1 MKKQIKS
8 LAIIPAR
15 GGSKGLPNKNLLE
28 VGGTPLVARA
38 ILACK
43 SAELLDDVYVSSDAP
58 EILKVASSF
67 DAEIIKRPKKL
78 SSDISSSESVVL
90 HFLDHL
96 SKNNILCDIVV
107 MVQCTSPFINPDDIN
122 KLIVSCANSD
132 CDSALL
138 ATKFDH
144 FIWDA
149 DKNGFG
155 RGANFNHKEQ
165 RKRRQ
170 DLDPQFLEAGSVYA
184 FKKTSFSL
192 EQNRFC
198 GRTKIIET
206 ESNPI
211 QVDTQFDLVYA
222 NFVENNKPEKT
233 LRSGSLPTKLNIKA
247 LVMDFDGVLT
257 NNLVLVNELGSESVI
272 CSRDDGFALE
282 KIKLLGISTLIL
294 SREVNDVVKQRAKKL
309 KCDVINGENNKLKA
323 LQEWCAD
330 NRISPNNLAFI
341 GNDLP
346 DLESLRYAEFS
357 FCPSDANQIA
367 KNAAK
372 YILRKK
378 GGEGCIREILENYIT
393 SST

>member
-1 MKKQIKS
+1 MKKIKS

-15 GGSKGLPNKNLLE
+15 GGSKGVPNKNLLK
-28 VGGTPLVARA
+28 VGSMPLVARA

-43 SAELLDDVYVSSDAP
+43 SANLLGGVYVSSDAP

-67 DAEIIKRPKKL
+67 DAETIKRPKKL
-78 SSDISSSESVVL
+78 SSDISSSESVIL

-96 SKNNILCDIVV
+96 SKNDICCDVVV

-122 KLIVSCANSD
+122 KLIKCCSNSD
-132 CDSALL
+132 FDSAFL

-144 FIWDA
+144 FIWDSEE
-149 DKNGFG
+149 DGTGKGI
-155 RGANFNHKEQ
+155 NFNNKEQ

-184 FKKTSFSL
+184 FKKSSFLL
-192 EQNRFC
+192 ERNRFC

-206 ESNPI
+206 QSNPV
-211 QVDTQFDLVYA
+211 QVDTHIDLLYA
-222 NFVENNKPEKT
+222 NFVNSNQQKKILSSESV
-233 LRSGSLPTKLNIKA
+233 RTKLSIKA

-257 NNLVLVNELGSESVI
+257 NNRVLVNETGAESVL
-272 CSRDDGFALE
+272 CSRDDGFAIE

-309 KCDVINGENNKLKA
+309 KCDVINGVNNKLKA
-323 LQEWCAD
+323 LKGWCTD
-330 NRISPNNLAFI
+330 NRISPNDLAFI
-341 GNDLP
+341 GNDIP
-346 DLESLRYAEFS
+346 DLECLRYAKFS
-357 FCPSDANQIA
+357 FCPSDANQIVID
-367 KNAAK
+367 AAK
-372 YILRKK
+372 YPLKKK

-393 SST
+393 Y

>member
-15 GGSKGLPNKNLLE
+15 GGSKGVPNKNLLE
-28 VGGTPLVARA
+28 VGATPLVARA

-43 SAELLDDVYVSSDAP
+43 SAELLDGVYVSSDAP

-107 MVQCTSPFINPDDIN
+107 MVQCTSPFINPNDIN
-122 KLIVSCANSD
+122 KLIASCSNSD

-149 DKNGFG
+149 DENGFG
-155 RGANFNHKEQ
+155 RGTNFNHKEQ

-184 FKKTSFSL
+184 FKKSSFIL

-206 ESNPI
+206 GSNPI
-211 QVDTQFDLVYA
+211 QVDTQFDLLYA
-222 NFVENNKPEKT
+222 NFVENNKPEKI
-233 LRSGSLPTKLNIKA
+233 LRSGSLPTKLSIKA

-257 NNLVLVNELGSESVI
+257 NNLVLVNEMGSESVI

-294 SREVNDVVKQRAKKL
+294 SREVNEVVKQRAKKL

-323 LQEWCAD
+323 LQKWCAD
-330 NRISPNNLAFI
+330 NQILPNNLAFI

-346 DLESLRYAEFS
+346 DLESLQYAKFS

-393 SST
+393 S